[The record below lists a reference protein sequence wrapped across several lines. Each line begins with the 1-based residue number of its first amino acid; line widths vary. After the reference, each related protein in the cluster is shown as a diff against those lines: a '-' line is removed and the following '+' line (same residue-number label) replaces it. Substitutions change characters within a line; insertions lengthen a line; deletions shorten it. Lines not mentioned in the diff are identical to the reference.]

1 MAPSLHPDV
10 IAPPGIL
17 VDRVELTDRIT
28 IIAQPV
34 AASAL
39 CPGCDQPSSRVHS
52 RYTRTLADLPVAGR

>member
-10 IAPPGIL
+10 IARPGIL
-17 VDRVELTDRIT
+17 VDRVELADRIT

-39 CPGCDQPSSRVHS
+39 
-52 RYTRTLADLPVAGR
+52 